1 MKYTTGLSGNCVDLY
16 DALVTTHHTQ
26 EHIKKTMFVLFLSCS
41 YSLTR
46 CLFYCSFSYQIYFLT
61 HSKMLSKLILN
72 IKQVNFVCRKIFE
85 SNLFALL
92 LCRLSLYKKKSKE
105 KMSGNQAEYKQ
116 TSILIE
122 IFFHIVLKL
131 GLRFFCG

>member
-46 CLFYCSFSYQIYFLT
+46 CLFYCSFSYQIFFFD
-61 HSKMLSKLILN
+61 KFKNAFKINLN
-72 IKQVNFVCRKIFE
+72 LK
-85 SNLFALL
+85 
-92 LCRLSLYKKKSKE
+92 
-105 KMSGNQAEYKQ
+105 
-116 TSILIE
+116 TS
-122 IFFHIVLKL
+122 
-131 GLRFFCG
+131 